1 MKKLIV
7 LAALLFSS
15 PAFAQT
21 ASTVAKPKVYR
32 AFVYETNCILEYG
45 IQTYDDICKVI
56 ETRETGGALRTR
68 NIFSN
73 KFPYWTSGIIKD
85 SSSPVVT
92 VTAMTGRLGVA
103 VSGPA
108 IGSRKA
114 PTSSVPISDIRL
126 FSATECSTAL
136 RISTL

>member
-73 KFPYWTSGIIKD
+73 KFGLTIKSRFDKEKGFVTWD
-85 SSSPVVT
+85 SHNKFEYKFDYKVGG
-92 VTAMTGRLGVA
+92 TGWSYVMPGLLLEN
-103 VSGPA
+103 VSW
-108 IGSRKA
+108 
-114 PTSSVPISDIRL
+114 D
-126 FSATECSTAL
+126 
-136 RISTL
+136 